1 MFKIPTLTRLPQHKR
16 FSYEPRHYDPEME
29 EIKQRIA
36 EAKAR
41 AKADRGDKNYS
52 SEYVLRGAIRRQSR
66 LQRKGAD
73 FSQLIFIIGFAG
85 FAYAY
90 FVYGNTALLLFFLLV
105 LGYIW
110 YKIRR

>member
-1 MFKIPTLTRLPQHKR
+1 MFKLPTLTRLPQHKQ

-41 AKADRGDKNYS
+41 VRADRADENYS
-52 SEYVLRGAIRRQSR
+52 SEHALRGAIRRQSR
-66 LQRKGAD
+66 MKRKGAD

-85 FAYAY
+85 VAYAY
-90 FVYGNTALLLFFLLV
+90 FVYGNMALLLFSVLV
-105 LGYIW
+105 LGYIR
-110 YKIRR
+110 YKTRK

>member
-1 MFKIPTLTRLPQHKR
+1 MFKIPTLTKLPQHKR
-16 FSYEPRHYDPEME
+16 FSYEPRHYDPAME

-41 AKADRGDKNYS
+41 ARLDKDSSDYS
-52 SEYVLRGAIRRQSR
+52 AEHALRGAIRRQSR
-66 LQRKGAD
+66 LKRKGAD
-73 FSQLIFIIGFAG
+73 FSQLFFVCGFG
-85 FAYAY
+85 GGAYAY
-90 FVYGNTALLLFFLLV
+90 ITYGSGALPIFMILI